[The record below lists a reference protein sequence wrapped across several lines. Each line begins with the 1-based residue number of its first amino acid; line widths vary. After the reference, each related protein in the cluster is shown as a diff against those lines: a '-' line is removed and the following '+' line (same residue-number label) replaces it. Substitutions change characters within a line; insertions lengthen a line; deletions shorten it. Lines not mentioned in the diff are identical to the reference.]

1 MSWKMMSE
9 VELLW
14 PEPGPPLDAARGAL
28 IAALPEAGLAPYW
41 DEWRADDPMRPR
53 HLKGRQGRGPC
64 LFVNH
69 RLAWDGSSGWTD
81 RTGLARAVATL
92 AAKPYRRSTREPFA
106 RRLRYTLLP
115 AAGLALI
122 PKCPLCWAAY
132 AGVATGFGV
141 APGSHTAVLG
151 ILAVALV
158 TALAAVAVRSR
169 RVADRRPLVLAV
181 LGTAAVLVGRF
192 GLGSMIAVYLGLA
205 LLAGAS
211 VWSAWPRSRMPS
223 IRPVR

>member
-1 MSWKMMSE
+1 MSE

-14 PEPGPPLDAARGAL
+14 AEPGPLLDAARSAL

-53 HLKGRQGRGPC
+53 HLKGGKGSGPC

-69 RLAWDGSSGWTD
+69 RLAWDSGWTD
-81 RTGLARAVATL
+81 RTGLTRAIATM
-92 AAKPYRRSTREPFA
+92 AAKPYRPNTREPFA

-141 APGSHTAVLG
+141 APGSHTVVLG
-151 ILAVALV
+151 ILAAALV
-158 TALAAVAVRSR
+158 TALAAVALRTR
-169 RVADRRPLVLAV
+169 RVADRRPLIPAV
-181 LGTAAVLVGRF
+181 LGTAAVLLGRF
-192 GLGSMIAVYLGLA
+192 GLGSRIAVYLGLV

-211 VWSAWPRSRMPS
+211 VWSAWPRSRRA
-223 IRPVR
+223 I